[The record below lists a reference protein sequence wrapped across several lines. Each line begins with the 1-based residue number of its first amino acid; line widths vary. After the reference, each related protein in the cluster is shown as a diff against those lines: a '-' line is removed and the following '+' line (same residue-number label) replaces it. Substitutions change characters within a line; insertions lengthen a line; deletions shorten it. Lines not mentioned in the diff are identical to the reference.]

1 MNHDASHLS
10 PAVRPALELSDEERI
25 KRVRSPRWI
34 GYPTAKRILDRLED
48 LLTYPRTHRMP
59 GLLLVGETNNGKT
72 MLINRFRQL
81 HPTQDNPEGET
92 ITLPVLII
100 EAPPTPYEGRLYDTI
115 MEEVACPFRYNDSPS
130 RKEFQVITVLRRVG
144 LRLLIIDEIHH
155 VLAGS
160 LFHQHRFLNTIK
172 HLSNRLQIP
181 IVGVGTREAFNA
193 IQTDPQ
199 LANRFEP
206 VFLPRWTIG
215 DRLKPESEPYL
226 QLLASF
232 ECMLP
237 LNRPSNLTGTALA
250 LKILSLSEGLIGEV
264 SAILTKTAVK
274 AIASGK
280 ERIDLGLLEEIQ
292 FTPPSDRKWRADAQA
307 AI

>member
-1 MNHDASHLS
+1 MSAPQPILT
-10 PAVRPALELSDEERI
+10 RP
-25 KRVRSPRWI
+25 KP
-34 GYPTAKRILDRLED
+34 
-48 LLTYPRTHRMP
+48 
-59 GLLLVGETNNGKT
+59 
-72 MLINRFRQL
+72 
-81 HPTQDNPEGET
+81 
-92 ITLPVLII
+92 
-100 EAPPTPYEGRLYDTI
+100 
-115 MEEVACPFRYNDSPS
+115 
-130 RKEFQVITVLRRVG
+130 
-144 LRLLIIDEIHH
+144 
-155 VLAGS
+155 GS
-160 LFHQHRFLNTIK
+160 LLQQHNFLNTIK
-172 HLSNRLQIP
+172 HLSNELQIP

-215 DRLKPESEPYL
+215 DRLKPETDPYL

-237 LNRPSNLTGTALA
+237 LNRPSHLTRPALA

-264 SAILTKTAVK
+264 SAILTKASVK

-280 ERIDLGLLEEIQ
+280 ERIDLQLLEEIQ

>member
-1 MNHDASHLS
+1 
-10 PAVRPALELSDEERI
+10 
-25 KRVRSPRWI
+25 VRSPRWI
-34 GYPTAKRILDRLED
+34 GYPTAKRILDQLED

-59 GLLLVGETNNGKT
+59 GLLQVGETNNGKT
-72 MLINRFRQL
+72 MIINRFRQL
-81 HPTQDNPEGET
+81 HPAQDNPECEA
-92 ITLPVLII
+92 ITLPVLIVQ
-100 EAPPTPYEGRLYDTI
+100 APPTPSEGRLYDSI
-115 MEEVACPFRYNDSPS
+115 MEKVACPFRHNDSPA
-130 RKEFQVITVLRRVG
+130 RKQFQVVTVLRQVG

-160 LFHQHRFLNTIK
+160 LLQQHNFLNTIK
-172 HLSNRLQIP
+172 HLSNELQIP

-215 DRLKPESEPYL
+215 DRLKQETDPYL

-237 LNRPSNLTGTALA
+237 LNRPSNLTRPALA

-264 SAILTKTAVK
+264 SAILTKAAVR

-280 ERIDLGLLEEIQ
+280 ERIDLRLLEEIQ
-292 FTPPSDRKWRADAQA
+292 FTPPSNRKWRADAYA